1 MSLGKRRKSCSQD
14 RQDAMQAKHD
24 AEMHEMNE
32 RFYGKIDELSKQI
45 HDTWKQT
52 TIGVMIIGLGAII
65 FATLK

>member
-1 MSLGKRRKSCSQD
+1 
-14 RQDAMQAKHD
+14 MQAKHD

-52 TIGVMIIGLGAII
+52 TIVMIIGLGAII
-65 FATLK
+65 FATLKQFA